1 MCAATASTKYSV
13 NIAVV
18 IRASHGNRPTESRP
32 TAAAVFT
39 TGKTHRMR
47 RGTPRV
53 SRVFEIAGSG
63 MAHATASLA

>member
-1 MCAATASTKYSV
+1 
-13 NIAVV
+13 VV
-18 IRASHGNRPTESRP
+18 IRASRGDRPTKSRP

-47 RGTPRV
+47 CGTPRV
-53 SRVFEIAGSG
+53 SRDFEIADSG